1 MRKCENTLNSS
12 KGITLI
18 ALVVT
23 IVVLLILAGVSIAA
37 LTGNSGLLTKVSESK
52 TKTEEAQEK
61 EGVGLASTAA
71 QISNKGYQALNQS
84 NLQNAID
91 EQFGKNKAIVTGG
104 GGGSFTVSFIDS
116 KRDYNI
122 TSYGVENGINW
133 NEAMANAEAP
143 GSQVEERN
151 DGVIGIGTDGEPV
164 NMDLWE
170 YTLLDNGTYALNS
183 TSVMDDIKQNN
194 WDNIRNGYIGT
205 FYKGKIV
212 GTIPQYIKSKNDNN
226 FIKVTE
232 LPLTFANC
240 MELVDMPRLPS
251 TIDTLNNTFLNC
263 SNLTNV
269 TAIPNSVIK
278 MISTF
283 SRCTSL
289 EIMPELSEHLTFM
302 PQAFYG
308 CSSLISTA
316 EIPSSVT
323 DLEQTFMGCSQ
334 LSKSPNIP
342 ENVTT
347 LSLTFYGCSS
357 LKEISSNI
365 PSTVKDMNQTFSGC
379 SSLDGLITI
388 NADLTGKMVN
398 GNQNDY
404 FAIFFNAGTND
415 GCQIKLTG
423 TCPMLQEIVQQTNNH
438 NITLT

>member
-1 MRKCENTLNSS
+1 
-12 KGITLI
+12 
-18 ALVVT
+18 
-23 IVVLLILAGVSIAA
+23 
-37 LTGNSGLLTKVSESK
+37 
-52 TKTEEAQEK
+52 
-61 EGVGLASTAA
+61 
-71 QISNKGYQALNQS
+71 
-84 NLQNAID
+84 
-91 EQFGKNKAIVTGG
+91 
-104 GGGSFTVSFIDS
+104 
-116 KRDYNI
+116 
-122 TSYGVENGINW
+122 
-133 NEAMANAEAP
+133 
-143 GSQVEERN
+143 
-151 DGVIGIGTDGEPV
+151 
-164 NMDLWE
+164 MDLWE